1 MTMADRMKPKIL
13 LGPGLGPS
21 PLHASMLDG
30 KTEHIMIL
38 GSSGKGRSRMLEAE
52 ASRLGISYEELEH
65 RLEPTPEQKEKARMR
80 QEERDRHEAQ
90 RLDAVRRAYW
100 DNTDK
105 SDSDLYV
112 LSDALR
118 AAKIVSDPN
127 IEQQRILFMMLPAN
141 VFGQGVAWGF
151 SDTEVGG
158 QIHEFVAENHKAVT
172 QAVSA

>member
-1 MTMADRMKPKIL
+1 
-13 LGPGLGPS
+13 
-21 PLHASMLDG
+21 MLDG
-30 KTEHIMIL
+30 KSEHIMIL

-52 ASRLGISYEELEH
+52 ANRLGISYEEMER
-65 RLEPTPEQKEKARMR
+65 RLEPTPEQQEKARMR

-105 SDSDLYV
+105 SDLALCV

-118 AAKIVSDPN
+118 AAEIVRVPN

-151 SDTEVGG
+151 SDTEVRG
-158 QIHEFVAENHKAVT
+158 QIHEFVAENHEAVT

>member
-1 MTMADRMKPKIL
+1 MIVTERMKPKIL
-13 LGPGLGPS
+13 RGPGLGPS

-30 KTEHIMIL
+30 KTEHVMIL
-38 GSSGKGRSRMLEAE
+38 GSTAKGRSRLLEAE
-52 ASRLGISYEELEH
+52 ANRLGISYEELEL

-80 QEERDRHEAQ
+80 QEERNRHEAQ
-90 RLDAVRRAYW
+90 RLDAVRLAYW

-112 LSDALR
+112 LSDALSV
-118 AAKIVSDPN
+118 AEIAGEPS

-151 SDTEVGG
+151 SDTEVRG
-158 QIHEFVAENHKAVT
+158 QVHEFVAENREAVT

>member
-1 MTMADRMKPKIL
+1 
-13 LGPGLGPS
+13 
-21 PLHASMLDG
+21 
-30 KTEHIMIL
+30 
-38 GSSGKGRSRMLEAE
+38 
-52 ASRLGISYEELEH
+52 
-65 RLEPTPEQKEKARMR
+65 MR

-105 SDSDLYV
+105 SDLALCV

-118 AAKIVSDPN
+118 AAEIVRVPN

-151 SDTEVGG
+151 SDTEVRG
-158 QIHEFVAENHKAVT
+158 QIHEFVAENHEAVT